1 MSPVIGYPCQTTEP
15 KEEGVTR
22 TPVTVTLV
30 PSGKRIGPE
39 MGMSL
44 YADEFVTRK
53 KNMASG
59 RRHSWGSVEH
69 AGRTEPE

>member
-1 MSPVIGYPCQTTEP
+1 MELD
-15 KEEGVTR
+15 EDGVTR
-22 TPVTVTLV
+22 MPVTTTLV
-30 PSGKRIGPE
+30 PSGKRIGPD

-44 YADEFVTRK
+44 YADEFATRK

-59 RRHSWGSVEH
+59 KRHSCGSVEH